1 MQKSSIKGLLKV
13 LWSNLSNI
21 KTKNPKMNI
30 TVQEL
35 KQKMDNKEDF
45 VLIDVREQHE
55 YDSFNIGAQLI
66 PLGQIANQLSE
77 LEEFKSKEVILHC
90 RSGARSGRAQQF
102 LMANGFTNVW
112 NVTGGVLAWQ
122 EMVNV

>member
-1 MQKSSIKGLLKV
+1 
-13 LWSNLSNI
+13 
-21 KTKNPKMNI
+21 MNI

-35 KQKMDNKEDF
+35 KQKIDNKEDF

-55 YDSFNIGAQLI
+55 YDAFNIGAQLI
-66 PLGQIANQLSE
+66 PLGQIANQLPE
-77 LEEFKSKEVILHC
+77 LEEFKNKEVILHC

-102 LMANGFTNVW
+102 LMAKGFTDVW

-122 EMVNV
+122 EMVNG